1 VPNVKISE
9 LTGYSNRFEFQG
21 LVAFYSTF
29 QQMWEVIIKKNEIEV
44 NYRWFA
50 LHQKAEAFIF
60 QLKPSCS

>member
-44 NYRWFA
+44 KYQWFA
-50 LHQKAEAFIF
+50 PQ
-60 QLKPSCS
+60 